1 VTWNIEWFPGRQ
13 PNAGHHERREHMA
26 AAREVVEKLDPD
38 ILLLQEIE
46 GWPSAME
53 LVSGIPGMH
62 VHVVS
67 QFFESSQNLVI
78 ASKLPL
84 DSAWFEPWKDAT
96 PNTPPRGFAFAA
108 LQLAENRFLLLYTV
122 HYKSNLG
129 NAVSNFAKRQQASR
143 QLLEHAARMAEIYS
157 ARGKTVLLIGGDF
170 NSSLDDPQF
179 ASDLSVRAMK
189 KAGLDW
195 VHEEIPFNERITWPA
210 REPFADTCFD
220 HIFSSGLERQATF
233 VVSTPEV
240 SDHNPVV
247 ARFALTADKS
257 TKLNLAHL
265 DELAPPPLALPL
277 PGQSASTLPDNLP
290 AGTFC
295 ATQTELLKTKE
306 GQTIRVRGVVRRI
319 GESPSGNLQFIN
331 FGTRRGDFTAIIRR
345 SNRAALSRTAG
356 GSSYFESLP
365 GKQVE
370 IQGRV
375 ELYKDNPQIEIRQPS
390 QIHLL
395 QP

>member
-1 VTWNIEWFPGRQ
+1 
-13 PNAGHHERREHMA
+13 
-26 AAREVVEKLDPD
+26 
-38 ILLLQEIE
+38 
-46 GWPSAME
+46 
-53 LVSGIPGMH
+53 
-62 VHVVS
+62 
-67 QFFESSQNLVI
+67 
-78 ASKLPL
+78 
-84 DSAWFEPWKDAT
+84 
-96 PNTPPRGFAFAA
+96 
-108 LQLAENRFLLLYTV
+108 
-122 HYKSNLG
+122 
-129 NAVSNFAKRQQASR
+129 
-143 QLLEHAARMAEIYS
+143 
-157 ARGKTVLLIGGDF
+157 VLLIGGDF

-195 VHEEIPFNERITWPA
+195 VHEGIPFEERITWPA

-233 VVSTPEV
+233 VVSAPEA

-247 ARFALTADKS
+247 ARFAFPADRT

-277 PGQSASTLPDNLP
+277 PGQSASALPVNLP

-295 ATQTELLKTKE
+295 ATQTDLLKTKE
-306 GQTIRVRGVVRRI
+306 GQTIRVFGVVRRI

-331 FGTRRGDFTAIIRR
+331 FGTRRGDFTAIVRR
-345 SNRAALSRTAG
+345 SNRAALSRTAV
-356 GSSYFESLP
+356 GSSFFESLP

-375 ELYKDNPQIEIRQPS
+375 ELYKGNPQIEIRQSS
-390 QIHLL
+390 QIHIL